1 MASVTSRLNKDGTT
15 TWRVQ
20 FRINGKMVGENFGDP
35 QNTASVNEKAAR
47 EFGELVDRVG
57 GAEARKILTSR
68 RGAGGKI
75 PTFADFTADY
85 LNPSSG
91 LLTGIQ
97 PGTRHGYESIA
108 RNSFLPILGEYPIN
122 AIDKAD
128 IGKWVDWQEKQPSTA
143 RKGQLIAAK
152 TVRNYHAL
160 LSNIFAAAV
169 DLGYRTDNPAKKTR
183 ISAGIARE
191 PVFLSRD
198 EFQELWEAVDPY
210 YKPLVAFLAASQT
223 RWSEATALTWGD
235 VNTDTTPP
243 TVRINKAWKKN
254 PGGTPIISVTKSKKG
269 RRTIALWPE
278 VITQLGERGPADQ
291 LVFPAKRTGGKIWYS
306 SFNGRIWRNAIRDSG
321 LTKDPNIHDLRHTG
335 ASWLIADGQP
345 LPFIQERLG
354 HENITTTISVYGH
367 LLPDA
372 HTRMA
377 ASLQGIM
384 SNVLPVGKELER

>member
-1 MASVTSRLNKDGTT
+1 M
-15 TWRVQ
+15 VQ
-20 FRINGKMVGENFGDP
+20 ESFAE
-35 QNTASVNEKAAR
+35 SKAA
-47 EFGELVDRVG
+47 EDFGKLVDRVG
-57 GAEARKILTSR
+57 GKEARAILVR
-68 RGAGGKI
+68 RNVNHKGA
-75 PTFADFTADY
+75 PTLAEFTTTY
-85 LNPSSG
+85 LNPDSG

-108 RNSFLPILGEYPIN
+108 RNSFLRFLGEYPID
-122 AIDKAD
+122 AISKTDV
-128 IGKWVDWQEKQPSTA
+128 GKWVAWQEKQPSGS
-143 RKGQLIAAK
+143 RKGQPIAAK

-160 LSNIFAAAV
+160 LSNILQAAV
-169 DLGYRTDNPAKKTR
+169 ELGHRTDNPAKKTR
-183 ISAGIARE
+183 LSAGVARE

-198 EFQELWEAVDPY
+198 EFARLWEAVDPY

-254 PGGTPIISVTKSKKG
+254 PGGTPVLDVPKSRKS

-278 VITQLGERGPADQ
+278 IIAQLGERGPADQ
-291 LVFPAKRTGGKIWYS
+291 LVFRAKRTGGKIWYS
-306 SFNGRIWRNAIRDSG
+306 SFNAHIWRNAVRDAG
-321 LTKDPNIHDLRHTG
+321 LGKDPNIHDLRHTG

-354 HENITTTISVYGH
+354 HENITTTIGTYGH

-377 ASLQGIM
+377 DSLRGSM
-384 SNVLPVGKELER
+384 SNVLPMGEISG